1 MDDPDIPQVVHSVE
15 HLARHGLE
23 HISWHADEQGIHAV
37 VVQVLPQDL
46 SDNHVMTSE
55 AEALIVLQQVVR
67 IGILLI
73 HDLKHEFFFA

>member
-1 MDDPDIPQVVHSVE
+1 MDDPDIPQMLHSVE

-23 HISWHADEQGIHAV
+23 HISWHADEQGIHTV
-37 VVQVLPQDL
+37 FVQVLSQDL

-55 AEALIVLQQVVR
+55 AEALIVRQQVVC

-73 HDLKHEFFFA
+73 NDLKH